1 MASRGFIREPVF
13 SMALPADLF
22 SEGEIT
28 FGGFNSHHFYP
39 EAEIAWFPLISQS
52 RWELGL
58 WDVRVDE
65 ASLGL
70 CSPQAPCG
78 AVVDSGTAGV
88 GVSGELA
95 EQLLNRIGAFSLCNS
110 TDKSEMKRLSFL
122 LAPFPGE
129 DPTEFALDPPD
140 YFDASRSRGPS
151 PDCPVA
157 FTPLQLPP
165 GQGHT
170 FVRPRRSA
178 RCRHFNSFSA
188 LQVLGNVFL
197 RKLYAVF
204 DLGRARIG
212 EPLLTDSSHSNSEKC
227 HFRICKTPQHAATPA
242 RLPGSTAPLRP
253 HCKQRNSFCLNALQ
267 VVKLRQTKIKDFPFC
282 TRLNRVADALWP
294 SASYSTHQNFHPQ
307 RSTENPKLILGSLGD
322 ALKTLIKRRDQL
334 KKLLAIGKR
343 PATGWQL
350 EAAGLLVVPDASRLC
365 SYCQSNQQQTDG
377 RNKL

>member
-13 SMALPADLF
+13 SLALPADLL

-39 EAEIAWFPLISQS
+39 EAKIAWFPLISQS

-70 CSPQAPCG
+70 CSPQAPCS

-88 GVSGELA
+88 GVSGEFA
-95 EQLLNRIGAFSLCNS
+95 EQLLNRIGAFSFCNS
-110 TDKSEMKRLSFL
+110 TEKSEMKRLSFL

-129 DPTEFALDPPD
+129 DPTEFALDPPE
-140 YFDASRSRGPS
+140 YFDPSRSVGPS

-157 FTPLQLPP
+157 FMPLQLPP

-170 FVRPRRSA
+170 FVRPQRSA
-178 RCRHFNSFSA
+178 RCCHFNSFSGI
-188 LQVLGNVFL
+188 QVLGNVFL

-204 DLGRARIG
+204 DHGRARIG
-212 EPLLTDSSHSNSEKC
+212 EPLFTDSSHSGSGKC
-227 HFRICKTPQHAATPA
+227 HFRICKTPQQSTTPA
-242 RLPGSTAPLRP
+242 HLPGSPAPLRP
-253 HCKQRNSFCLNALQ
+253 QRKQRNSFCLNTLH
-267 VVKLRQTKIKDFPFC
+267 VVKLLQTIIK
-282 TRLNRVADALWP
+282 RLPLLYKTKQIRRRIVAFRELLHTPEIFSPNAREETPNTFLSLWAIK
-294 SASYSTHQNFHPQ
+294 S
-307 RSTENPKLILGSLGD
+307 
-322 ALKTLIKRRDQL
+322 LKTLIKRRAQL
-334 KKLLAIGKR
+334 KKLLPAIGKW

-350 EAAGLLVVPDASRLC
+350 EAAGLHLVSDASRLS
-365 SYCQSNQQQTDG
+365 SYFQSNQQQIEG
-377 RNKL
+377 